1 MISMIAEVQ
10 VPAEV
15 RVLAMIAEVL
25 VISVIGEV
33 LVLVLFPVVS
43 QSGGRGTAGEAAAF
57 TGEAALSHHDPLPTF
72 VIILV
77 FLSLGKP
84 FSRTPLLNFLLGAGA
99 LQGRVNGAW
108 SRAVA

>member
-33 LVLVLFPVVS
+33 LVLVLLPVVS
-43 QSGGRGTAGEAAAF
+43 QSGGRGTAREAAAF
-57 TGEAALSHHDPLPTF
+57 T
-72 VIILV
+72 
-77 FLSLGKP
+77 
-84 FSRTPLLNFLLGAGA
+84 
-99 LQGRVNGAW
+99 
-108 SRAVA
+108 

>member
-33 LVLVLFPVVS
+33 LVLVLLPVVS
-43 QSGGRGTAGEAAAF
+43 KSGG
-57 TGEAALSHHDPLPTF
+57 
-72 VIILV
+72 
-77 FLSLGKP
+77 
-84 FSRTPLLNFLLGAGA
+84 
-99 LQGRVNGAW
+99 
-108 SRAVA
+108 

>member
-33 LVLVLFPVVS
+33 LVISMVSEVLVLVLLPVVS
-43 QSGGRGTAGEAAAF
+43 QSGGRGTAREAAAF
-57 TGEAALSHHDPLPTF
+57 T
-72 VIILV
+72 
-77 FLSLGKP
+77 
-84 FSRTPLLNFLLGAGA
+84 
-99 LQGRVNGAW
+99 
-108 SRAVA
+108 